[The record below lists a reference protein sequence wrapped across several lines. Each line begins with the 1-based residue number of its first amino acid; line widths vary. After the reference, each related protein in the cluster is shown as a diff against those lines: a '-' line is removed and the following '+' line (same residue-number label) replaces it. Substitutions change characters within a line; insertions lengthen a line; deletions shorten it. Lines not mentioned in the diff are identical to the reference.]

1 MAPNNFLQLYF
12 GILSSPAYGK
22 TIEYYSPSSMF
33 LSLMVYCSFKAVNIN
48 LAMHTQI
55 CEKLD

>member
-33 LSLMVYCSFKAVNIN
+33 FEFNGLLLIQGRQHQLGHA
-48 LAMHTQI
+48 HTD
-55 CEKLD
+55 L